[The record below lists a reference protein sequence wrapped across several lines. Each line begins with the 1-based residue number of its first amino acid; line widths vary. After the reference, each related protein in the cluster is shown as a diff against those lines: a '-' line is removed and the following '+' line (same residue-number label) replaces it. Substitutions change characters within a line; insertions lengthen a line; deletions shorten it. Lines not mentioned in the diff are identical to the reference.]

1 MRHVYQILIELSK
14 IQILNFRQKVNN
26 YKNKLTNNQRAVY
39 ILVCNTVTLNLL
51 IIQLF
56 QSKHRG

>member
-26 YKNKLTNNQRAVY
+26 YKNKLTNNQSFSNYSLGV
-39 ILVCNTVTLNLL
+39 
-51 IIQLF
+51 
-56 QSKHRG
+56 